1 MKFALGIVG
10 ALMVANFSLA
20 TTCPHPVD
28 LVFLLDSSESL
39 RTSGFYDAKTFVQNV
54 VNYFT
59 LGPDDTRV
67 GVVTY
72 SNMDAQVTRIKLN
85 DNYTRVELL
94 TGIRN
99 IPYDRGHTFTGLGLD
114 HVRNYSFL
122 EENGGRNST
131 LDFLI
136 VITDDESEDDIRLS
150 AQLVRDMGITVFV
163 VAIGEESDISQAT
176 LETITG
182 DPRRVFRLTDHDFLV
197 DDSHPRTIREAIC
210 DATQCPA
217 LTAPA
222 NGVLSTT
229 ATSYQTV
236 VNFTCNTGY
245 VLNGAVTATC
255 QADITWSNPVP
266 TCTPIQCPIL
276 TAPANGALSTTATSY
291 QIVVTF
297 TCNTGYVLNGTTNT
311 TCQSDGTW
319 SNPVPTCT
327 RTTCSYP
334 VDLVFLLE
342 SSQSWRTS
350 GFEDAKSFVQNVV
363 NYFTLGEND
372 TRVGVV
378 TFSNM
383 DAQVTRIKLNENYTR
398 VELLQEIRNIP
409 YDRGLTFTGLGLD
422 HVRNYS
428 FLEEYG
434 GRKNTLD
441 FLIVIT
447 DDESE
452 DSVGG
457 PAQLVRDMGITVFV
471 VGVGEESD
479 ISQANL
485 EAIAGD
491 PSRVFRMTDHDFL
504 VQDAQVA
511 PIRESI
517 CNAANLCEPHPCDN
531 NATCRLLGSTFEC
544 SCDVGLVGDGFNCS
558 VVQCHVLT
566 APVNGALSPTGRR
579 QYQDVVT
586 FTCNPGYSLVGTA
599 SLTCLLNGTWSASPP
614 TCNPRQCPTLNAPAN
629 GVTFYQTVVGF
640 TCNAGYVLNGAAAAT
655 CQADGT
661 WSNTV
666 PTCTLVVCPARAAP
680 ANGAVSP
687 TGAVPYPNGV
697 TFTCNTGYT
706 LNGFAFAT
714 CRVDGTWSSPVPT
727 CAPIQCP
734 PRTAPANGVVSPT
747 GAVSYPNG
755 VTFNCNPGYVLNG
768 AATATCKADGTW
780 SNPVPT
786 CQVVKCPARPAPANG
801 AVSPTGPVSYP
812 NGVTFTCNTGYIL
825 NGAVDTTCT
834 ADGTWG
840 NPVPTCTAAELE
852 CPARPAPANGA
863 VSPTG
868 PVSYPNGVTFTCNP
882 GYTLNGAA
890 SPTCQADGT
899 WSSPVPTCAPIQC
912 PPRTAPANGAVS
924 PTGPV
929 SYPNGVT
936 FTCNSGYTLNGVAT
950 PTCQA
955 DGTWSN
961 PVPTCAPI
969 LCPPR
974 TAPANGVVFPTGPV
988 IYEEGVEFSCDQ
1000 GYVLNGAATATCTAD
1015 GAWSHPV
1022 PTCSRRQLQ
1031 CETLTAPAN
1040 GALSTT
1046 ATSYQTV
1053 VNFTCNTGYV
1063 LNGTTNTTCQ
1073 ADRTWS
1079 NSVPTCTLDR
1089 IKVSICPPEIEDL
1102 VVGETVSI
1110 TCNTTRLPGD
1120 YNYQWTVD
1128 GAVVP
1133 NQGGPVFR
1141 YGAVSGVHK
1150 IKCKVTSS
1158 SEEMESEDSTVTVLP
1173 EGTLTFVSSIRITA
1187 RDFTPEMADPC
1198 SAAFKSISQEIE
1210 DWYQQ
1215 AASSVQGQISIR
1227 VKDVKPGSVITTQ
1240 NVNVQDSVLQEK
1252 DLYNRIYNGLRS
1264 AAQTPDP
1271 LGVDPESVTLLSA
1284 TTCYGETVTVRNSSS
1299 DRVSLTFP
1307 SSAAD
1312 KHVYSTQRCANNT
1325 ESAGVPLAV
1334 RRCMGTF
1341 QTGVSW
1347 ASPEM
1352 FLCKVNLSKLAQVPV
1367 TSDNVAQVAAD
1378 LQILTSVGRSLTAE
1392 NITDTATVLE
1402 NIVNTGGDEDVG
1414 YSFVVSV
1421 DQMMNADDGVLYQ
1434 SQLKDQAPSR
1444 IVQALEQFNDR
1455 VNLTNNRFR
1464 RIEPNI
1470 GVETYM
1476 IGALELM
1483 DSVGFASLEGG
1494 EDLEDG
1500 MVQSYSD
1507 SSFIPNDEVD
1517 ASISLFEELR
1527 SVVAFLN
1534 ENLIDPTDVEVRL
1547 SFTIYQNSR
1556 LFQSNQTASSST
1568 GTNTRVN
1575 SRVIASRVT
1584 GFQLENLPNSVVTR
1598 FLPIV
1603 ENSTNTT
1610 VNNIRCVFWDF
1621 NAGGGGA
1628 WSTEGCDFARID
1640 HSRVVCECNH
1650 LTNFAVLVDI
1660 YGGLH
1665 SFTLDLISK
1674 IGIALSIPSLALTL
1688 ITYLA
1693 FKQLR
1698 QTRPH
1703 RILINLCLAL
1713 LATLIIFLS
1722 GISATSSP
1730 VGCTVVAFFLHYF
1743 LLAVFMWMA
1752 VEAFNMYLA
1761 FVKVL
1766 GAYVSKFLLKAAILA
1781 WGLPFVIAIITLVAD
1796 VPSTYPD
1803 GHETYRSNRFC
1814 WLQGNQ
1820 LYFGFLLPA
1829 GLILLFNTIVYI
1841 MVISKLTCRDRN
1853 KGKVSDPKKGGTKQ
1867 QLRIAITVMVLVGLT
1882 WIFGFFMINDGR
1894 VVFSYLFCIFNSLQ
1908 GFFIFFF
1915 QCVRQKEVQDLWFNC
1930 WGCPVDKYRTAKSLE
1945 GKPSADRS
1953 ESDAEGYTRGQRKR
1967 GALET
1972 VAVKIPMSSM

>member
-1 MKFALGIVG
+1 MPLSFFVVSQIPPPL
-10 ALMVANFSLA
+10 
-20 TTCPHPVD
+20 VD

-39 RTSGFYDAKTFVQNV
+39 RTSGFEDAKTFVLNV

-67 GVVTY
+67 SVVTY
-72 SNMDAQVTRIKLN
+72 SNIDAQVTRIKLN
-85 DNYTRVELL
+85 NNYTRVELL
-94 TGIRN
+94 NEIRN

-114 HVRNYSFL
+114 HVRNNSFL
-122 EENGGRNST
+122 EENGRRNST

-136 VITDDESEDDIRLS
+136 VITDDESEDS
-150 AQLVRDMGITVFV
+150 VSGPAQSVRDMGITVFAV
-163 VAIGEESDISQAT
+163 GVGEESDISQAT
-176 LETITG
+176 LETI
-182 DPRRVFRLTDHDFLV
+182 
-197 DDSHPRTIREAIC
+197 
-210 DATQCPA
+210 
-217 LTAPA
+217 
-222 NGVLSTT
+222 
-229 ATSYQTV
+229 
-236 VNFTCNTGY
+236 
-245 VLNGAVTATC
+245 
-255 QADITWSNPVP
+255 
-266 TCTPIQCPIL
+266 
-276 TAPANGALSTTATSY
+276 
-291 QIVVTF
+291 
-297 TCNTGYVLNGTTNT
+297 
-311 TCQSDGTW
+311 
-319 SNPVPTCT
+319 
-327 RTTCSYP
+327 
-334 VDLVFLLE
+334 
-342 SSQSWRTS
+342 
-350 GFEDAKSFVQNVV
+350 
-363 NYFTLGEND
+363 
-372 TRVGVV
+372 
-378 TFSNM
+378 
-383 DAQVTRIKLNENYTR
+383 
-398 VELLQEIRNIP
+398 
-409 YDRGLTFTGLGLD
+409 
-422 HVRNYS
+422 
-428 FLEEYG
+428 
-434 GRKNTLD
+434 
-441 FLIVIT
+441 
-447 DDESE
+447 
-452 DSVGG
+452 
-457 PAQLVRDMGITVFV
+457 
-471 VGVGEESD
+471 
-479 ISQANL
+479 
-485 EAIAGD
+485 AGD
-491 PSRVFRMTDHDFL
+491 PSRVFRLKDHDFL

-511 PIRESI
+511 PVRESI

-614 TCNPRQCPTLNAPAN
+614 TCNPKQCPTLNAPAN
-629 GVTFYQTVVGF
+629 GVTSYQTVVGF
-640 TCNAGYVLNGAAAAT
+640 TCNTGYVLNGAAAAT

-661 WSNTV
+661 WSSPV
-666 PTCTLVVCPARAAP
+666 PTCAPRAPP
-680 ANGAVSP
+680 ANGAVNP
-687 TGAVPYPNGV
+687 TGAVPYLNGV
-697 TFTCNTGYT
+697 TFTCNTGYV
-706 LNGFAFAT
+706 LNGFAFA
-714 CRVDGTWSSPVPT
+714 
-727 CAPIQCP
+727 
-734 PRTAPANGVVSPT
+734 
-747 GAVSYPNG
+747 
-755 VTFNCNPGYVLNG
+755 
-768 AATATCKADGTW
+768 
-780 SNPVPT
+780 
-786 CQVVKCPARPAPANG
+786 
-801 AVSPTGPVSYP
+801 
-812 NGVTFTCNTGYIL
+812 
-825 NGAVDTTCT
+825 
-834 ADGTWG
+834 
-840 NPVPTCTAAELE
+840 
-852 CPARPAPANGA
+852 
-863 VSPTG
+863 
-868 PVSYPNGVTFTCNP
+868 
-882 GYTLNGAA
+882 
-890 SPTCQADGT
+890 TCQADGT

-924 PTGPV
+924 PTGAV

-936 FTCNSGYTLNGVAT
+936 FTCNSGYVLNGAATATCKADGTWSNPVPTCQDVVTFSCDQGYELTGSTSVTCQVDGTWSGNIPDCNARPAPANGAVSPTGAVSYPNGVTFTCNTGYILNGTADTTCTADGTWSNPVPTCTANGAVSPTGPVSYPNGVTFTCNPGYTLNGAAT

-961 PVPTCAPI
+961 PEPTCAPI
-969 LCPPR
+969 QCPPR
-974 TAPANGVVFPTGPV
+974 TAPDNGAVSPTGPI

-1015 GAWSHPV
+1015 GTWSHPV

-1031 CETLTAPAN
+1031 CPTLTAPTN

-1053 VNFTCNTGYV
+1053 VTFTCDPGYV
-1063 LNGTTNTTCQ
+1063 LNGTTNITCT
-1073 ADRTWS
+1073 ADGTWD
-1079 NSVPTCTLDR
+1079 NPVPTCTLDR

-1102 VVGETVSI
+1102 VLGETVPI
-1110 TCNTTRLPGD
+1110 TCNTTGLPGD

-1133 NQGGPVFR
+1133 NKGGPVFR

-1158 SEEMESEDSTVTVLP
+1158 SEDMESEDSTVTVLP

-1187 RDFTPEMADPC
+1187 RDFNPEMADPC
-1198 SAAFKSISQEIE
+1198 SAAFKSINEEIKN
-1210 DWYQQ
+1210 WYQQ

-1227 VKDVKPGSVITTQ
+1227 IKDVKPGSVITTQ

-1264 AAQTPDP
+1264 AAQTPNP

-1307 SSAAD
+1307 SSAGD

-1378 LQILTSVGRSLTAE
+1378 LQVLTSVGRSLTAE

-1444 IVQALEQFNDR
+1444 IVQALEHFNDR

-1470 GVETYM
+1470 GVETYQM
-1476 IGALELM
+1476 GALELI

-1500 MVQSYSD
+1500 MVRSYSD
-1507 SSFIPNDEVD
+1507 SSFIPKDRVD

-1568 GTNTRVN
+1568 GKETRVN

-1584 GFQLENLPNSVVTR
+1584 GFELKNLPNSVVTR

-1603 ENSTNTT
+1603 DNSTNTT

-1640 HSRVVCECNH
+1640 NSRVVCECNH

-1796 VPSTYPD
+1796 IPSTYPD

-1841 MVISKLTCRDRN
+1841 MVIR
-1853 KGKVSDPKKGGTKQ
+1853 KVGDPKKGGTKQ

-1882 WIFGFFMINDGR
+1882 WIFGFFMIS
-1894 VVFSYLFCIFNSLQ
+1894 V
-1908 GFFIFFF
+1908 
-1915 QCVRQKEVQDLWFNC
+1915 
-1930 WGCPVDKYRTAKSLE
+1930 WGCPVDEHRTTKSLA
-1945 GKPSADRS
+1945 GKLSADQS

-1967 GALET
+1967 DALKTEP
-1972 VAVKIPMSSM
+1972 VKIPMSSIRPKLADTRNVFLTSATSRRRFLTSQSSFPARASSPVARPCAAESRPIFGRTSHESRPYFVFENRATVAEYGRPSLELREIFGRPSSVPRPTCAKFFKSCVLRASFVPVSDEGSTSLGRAPVKLLFIQHL